1 MNTAKKTVV
10 PLSKRYFTWATKHF
24 DEIHT
29 ISLHKVH
36 FGYRAKKTQKHKYT
50 KKLLYKAYL
59 GHSAGI
65 FEVPGLAVVT
75 DRTHGRV
82 AHNTLADLPECELKN
97 TIR

>member
-36 FGYRAKKTQKHKYT
+36 LGYSAKNIQKYNYTQNFCI
-50 KKLLYKAYL
+50 KLTLVIVQASL
-59 GHSAGI
+59 RCQGSQSSQIGHMVALPTTPSQI
-65 FEVPGLAVVT
+65 SL
-75 DRTHGRV
+75 RV
-82 AHNTLADLPECELKN
+82 N
-97 TIR
+97 

>member
-24 DEIHT
+24 EEIHT
-29 ISLHKVH
+29 ISLHKV
-36 FGYRAKKTQKHKYT
+36 
-50 KKLLYKAYL
+50 YL

-75 DRTHGRV
+75 DRTHGGV
-82 AHNTLADLPECELKN
+82 AHDTLADLPESELKN